1 MLILGILG
9 VLIIYVAILEVSRE
23 KPDGKAAKVIN
34 TIDHVDKTVNRAIK
48 DVKTGSKEAKAAGAN
63 VGGWILKVLSIIG
76 IYFFLKFMLTG
87 IGFGFL
93 W

>member
-1 MLILGILG
+1 MWMLAILA
-9 VLIIYVAILEVSRE
+9 VLLIYVAILEVSRE
-23 KPDGKAAKVIN
+23 NPDGKAAKVIN
-34 TIDHVDKTVNRAIK
+34 TIDQVDKSIDGVIK
-48 DVKTGSKEAKAAGAN
+48 DVKTGSKEVKAAGAD

-76 IYFFLKFMLTG
+76 IYFFLKFVLTS

>member
-1 MLILGILG
+1 MWMFVILG
-9 VLIIYVAILEVSRE
+9 VVGIYVVILEISRKE
-23 KPDGKAAKVIN
+23 PDGNAAKVIN
-34 TIDHVDKTVNRAIK
+34 TIDRVDKTIEGVVEG
-48 DVKTGSKEAKAAGAN
+48 VKTGSQEAKAAGAD

-76 IYFFLKFMLTG
+76 IYFLLKFMLTG